1 MHKRDGPLD
10 NQLLAETAGHEMGHF
25 LGLFHTTERNGIY
38 HDPISDTPECSFTTA
53 NQCGQ
58 QYGADN
64 LMYWTLW
71 EDSSGNRIGNQD
83 NLTEGQVY
91 VLKLALI
98 AK

>member
-1 MHKRDGPLD
+1 
-10 NQLLAETAGHEMGHF
+10 MGHF
-25 LGLFHTTERNGIY
+25 LGLFHTTESNGTD

-53 NQCGQ
+53 NQCGK

-64 LMYWTLW
+64 LMFW
-71 EDSSGNRIGNQD
+71 SSWANGNQD

-91 VLKLALI
+91 VLKRALI